1 MIGLGSEDE
10 IILQGISLVITE
22 PQRVILSQGEVE
34 LAVQLQQLKIDRLIV
49 AKDRETVYEL
59 VSWSSAYLYW
69 QNGKQPSACIHLLT
83 TLTTPPNQ

>member
-10 IILQGISLVITE
+10 IILRGISLVVTE
-22 PQRVILSQGEVE
+22 PQRIILSHNELS

-59 VSWSSAYLYW
+59 VSRFSA
-69 QNGKQPSACIHLLT
+69 HLALGEVASN
-83 TLTTPPNQ
+83 P